1 MKWYTLMKHE
11 PAAIDTDIPF
21 RLDRLPWSRFH
32 WLLVSAL
39 GVTWVLDGLEATVVG
54 SIGVVLESPAT
65 LSLTAYQVGLA
76 GTLYLAGAI
85 GGALLFGYLT
95 DQLGR
100 KRLFTVTLGIY
111 LIGAVLT
118 ACAWDFW
125 SFVLFRVVTGM
136 TIGGEYSAINSAIDE
151 FIPARVRGQVDL
163 VVNGSFWIGAA
174 AGAAASLVLLNPSL
188 VPVWLGWR
196 LAFGLG
202 GLVGGAMILARRHVP
217 ESPRWLL
224 VHGRQAEAEAI
235 MSRIEAEVAERMGR
249 QTLSPVAQRLT
260 IYPGARIHL
269 DTIAWTL
276 FVRYRSRAFLGLV
289 LIASQAFFYN
299 GIFFTYP
306 LVLHD
311 FFGVLPEQV
320 GFYILFFAAANFLGP
335 LVLGRFFDSVG
346 RRVMISTTYALSG
359 GVIIVAELLFLR
371 GQLTAASQTFLW
383 SAAFFFASAAA
394 SAGYLTVSEVFPLEM
409 RALAIAL
416 FYAIGTAIGGLGAP
430 AFFGSLV
437 EQHDPFSL
445 FSGYILGAA
454 LMIAAALVE
463 LVFGVAS
470 ERKALE
476 EVAAP
481 LTTERPTAASPLL
494 HQP

>member
-1 MKWYTLMKHE
+1 MNRDWQSASDQGAPL
-11 PAAIDTDIPF
+11 AIDTDVPF
-21 RLDRLPWSRFH
+21 RLDRLPWSHFH

-39 GVTWVLDGLEATVVG
+39 GVTWILDGLEATVVG
-54 SIGVVLESPAT
+54 SIGAVLESPTT
-65 LSLTAYQVGLA
+65 LGLTAYQVGLA

-111 LIGAVLT
+111 LAGAVLT

-136 TIGGEYSAINSAIDE
+136 AIGGEYSAINSAIDE

-163 VVNGSFWIGAA
+163 VVNGSYWIGAA
-174 AGAAASLVLLNPSL
+174 AGAAASLVLLDPNLIPTQ
-188 VPVWLGWR
+188 LGWR

-202 GLVGGAMILARRHVP
+202 GLVGGVMILARRYVP

-224 VHGRQAEAEAI
+224 IHGRKDEAEAI
-235 MSRIEAEVAERMGR
+235 MTRIEASVVEQLGR
-249 QTLSPVAQRLT
+249 QALTPVLQWIT
-260 IYPGARIHL
+260 IYPGIRVRFA
-269 DTIAWTL
+269 TIVQTL
-276 FVRYRSRAFLGLV
+276 LVRYRSRAVLGLV

-311 FFGVLPEQV
+311 FFNVPAEQV
-320 GFYILFFAAANFLGP
+320 GFYILFFAVANFLGP
-335 LVLGRFFDSVG
+335 LVLGRLFDSIG
-346 RRVMISTTYALSG
+346 RRVMISATYALSG
-359 GVIIVAELLFLR
+359 GVIVVTELLFLN
-371 GQLTAASQTFLW
+371 GQLTAASQTFFW
-383 SAAFFFASAAA
+383 SVAFFFASAAA

-416 FYAIGTAIGGLGAP
+416 FYAIGTAVGGLGAP
-430 AFFGSLV
+430 AFFGFLI
-437 EQHDPFSL
+437 EQHDPRAL
-445 FSGYILGAA
+445 FNGYILGAA
-454 LMIAAALVE
+454 LMLAAALVE
-463 LVFGVAS
+463 LVLGVAS
-470 ERKALE
+470 ERKPLE
-476 EVAAP
+476 DVAAP
-481 LTTERPTAASPLL
+481 LATERPVTAP
-494 HQP
+494 PN